1 MTTVNRRITL
11 AARPRGLPRISDFRL
26 DFAGLPVPLVGE
38 VVVQSVYLSLDP
50 GMRRQM
56 DAVESFDPTVI
67 LGEVMAGGAVGSV
80 VESRDGNFRVG
91 EIVAGMFGW
100 QEYAVIPGV
109 SLRRIDPDVA
119 PISTALGVLGIPGL
133 TAYFGLLQIG
143 QPHRGETVLVSGAAD
158 AVGMIVGQIAK
169 IEGCCVVGVAGAE
182 AKVAWL
188 LDELDFD
195 GAFNYKTAPDF
206 HSKLAELCSGGIDVY
221 FDNVGGAITDA
232 AMGQINEGARVVV
245 CGQISQYNLVT
256 PELGPRWLGQ
266 LVIKQARVQGFR
278 VATYVTLFA
287 EGLAQLTTWMRQGK
301 LNYREDVAQGIEAA
315 PQAFIAMLEGKNQG
329 KQLVQLSAS

>member
-11 AARPRGLPRISDFRL
+11 AARPSGLPRISDFKL
-26 DFAGLPVPLVGE
+26 DFTVLPVPHVGE
-38 VVVQSVYLSLDP
+38 VLVRSLYLSLDP

-56 DAVESFDPTVI
+56 DAGESYDPTVI

-100 QEYAVIPGV
+100 QEFAVIPGV

-133 TAYFGLLQIG
+133 TAYFGLLHIG
-143 QPHRGETVLVSGAAD
+143 QPRAGETVLVSGAAGG
-158 AVGMIVGQIAK
+158 VGMIVGQIAK
-169 IEGCCVVGVAGAE
+169 IEGCCVVGVAGAA

-188 LDELDFD
+188 LDELGFD
-195 GAFNYKTAPDF
+195 GAFHYETADDF
-206 HSKLAELCSGGIDVY
+206 QTRLSQLCSGGIDVY
-221 FDNVGGAITDA
+221 FDNVGGTITDA
-232 AMGQINEGARVVV
+232 ALRLINDGARIVV
-245 CGQISQYNLVT
+245 CGQISQDNLGA

-266 LVIKQARVQGFR
+266 LVAKQARVEGFR
-278 VATYVTLFA
+278 VATYVSLFA
-287 EGLAQLTTWMRQGK
+287 QGLAQLTTWMRQGK